1 MKTILITAG
10 GTSEPI
16 DNIRS
21 ITNTGSGAL
30 GSLIADEFARRRS
43 VERIVYIHGKNAV
56 LPKTQKAVCIKAV
69 STSDLQEAVRNACAE
84 YAPDAIIH
92 SMAVSDY
99 KTGAVVKAEDLVRI
113 ALKVAGAASQ
123 DELDRLSSEVIEE
136 RMKKASTAEELA
148 KAYDFLPDL
157 ATMKARAASAGK
169 TAAKTSKAAKQS
181 EAEKLLE
188 LAKKKDLRDK
198 YNKIPSSAGN
208 PVILLEPTP
217 KIIPELRQLA
227 PGAVIVGFKL
237 LDEVPQEELLDVA
250 KKLMEKNDCDFVLAN
265 DYQTVQAGPEGHA
278 GHLMSRDGKVQS
290 FTGKT
295 EIAKGIAAAVC
306 AARK

>member
-21 ITNTGSGAL
+21 ITNTGTGAL
-30 GSLIADEFARRRS
+30 GSLIADEFARRRN

-56 LPKTQKAVCIKAV
+56 LPKTQKAVCIEAASTDALQKAV
-69 STSDLQEAVRNACAE
+69 REACAQ
-84 YAPDAIIH
+84 YAPNAIIH

-99 KTGAVVKAEDLVRI
+99 RTGAVIKAEDLLKI
-113 ALKVAGAASQ
+113 AGTATQ
-123 DELDRLSSEVIEE
+123 DELDKLSSQVIEE
-136 RMKKASTAEELA
+136 RISKASTAEELA
-148 KAYDFLPDL
+148 KAYDYLPD
-157 ATMKARAASAGK
+157 AQPGKPAGK
-169 TAAKTSKAAKQS
+169 TAKARQS
-181 EAEKLLE
+181 EAEALLK
-188 LAKKKDLRDK
+188 LAKKADLRDK

-227 PGAVIVGFKL
+227 PDAVIVGFKL
-237 LDEVPQEELLDVA
+237 LDEVPHDELLSVA

-265 DYQTVQAGPEGHA
+265 DYQTVQGGAQSHV
-278 GHLMSRDGKVQS
+278 GHLMARGGKVET
-290 FTGKT
+290 FTGKP
-295 EIAKGIAAAVC
+295 EIAKGIAAAV
-306 AARK
+306 AAAWK

>member
-21 ITNTGSGAL
+21 ITNTGTGAL
-30 GSLIADEFARRRS
+30 GSLIADEFGRRRN

-56 LPKTQKAVCIKAV
+56 LPKTQKAVCIEAA
-69 STSDLQEAVRNACAE
+69 STAALQEAVRKACME

-99 KTGAVVKAEDLVRI
+99 RTGAVVKAEDLVKI
-113 ALKVAGAASQ
+113 ALKIADSASQ
-123 DELDRLSSEVIEE
+123 DQLDKLESQVIEE
-136 RMKKASTAEELA
+136 RISKASTAEELA
-148 KAYDFLPDL
+148 KAYEFLPDVQPG
-157 ATMKARAASAGK
+157 KACAKAAGK
-169 TAAKTSKAAKQS
+169 SSAKAKET
-181 EAEKLLE
+181 EAEALLK

-227 PGAVIVGFKL
+227 PEAVIVGFKL
-237 LDEVPQEELLDVA
+237 LDEVPQDELLSVA

-265 DYQTVQAGPEGHA
+265 DYQTVQGGAQSHV
-278 GHLMSRDGKVQS
+278 GHLMSRGGKVET
-290 FTGKT
+290 FTGKA
-295 EIAKGIAAAVC
+295 EIAKGIAAAVS
-306 AARK
+306 AAWK

>member
-21 ITNTGSGAL
+21 ITNTGTGAL
-30 GSLIADEFARRRS
+30 GSLIADEFARRRN

-56 LPKTQKAVCIKAV
+56 LPKTQKAVCIEAA
-69 STSDLQEAVRNACAE
+69 STDALQTAVREACAK

-99 KTGAVVKAEDLVRI
+99 RTGAVVKAEDLLKI
-113 ALKVAGAASQ
+113 ALKIAGTASQ
-123 DELDRLSSEVIEE
+123 DELDKLASQVIEE
-136 RMKKASTAEELA
+136 RISKAATAEELA
-148 KAYDFLPDL
+148 KAYDYLPDVQPRKI
-157 ATMKARAASAGK
+157 AKPAG
-169 TAAKTSKAAKQS
+169 KAAKAKPS
-181 EAEKLLE
+181 EADALLK
-188 LAKKKDLRDK
+188 LAKKSDLRDK

-227 PGAVIVGFKL
+227 PNAVIVGFKL
-237 LDEVPQEELLDVA
+237 LDEVPQDELLSVA

-265 DYQTVQAGPEGHA
+265 DYQTVQGGAQSHI
-278 GHLMSRDGKVQS
+278 GHLMARGGKVET
-290 FTGKT
+290 FTGKP
-295 EIAKGIAAAVC
+295 EIAKGIAAAV
-306 AARK
+306 AAAWK